1 MKTEGERYT
10 VAVDFDGVL
19 HSYTTPWINAHTIPD
34 PPVEGAID
42 WLVRM
47 LQKFNVVIFSTRCRT
62 PEGVDAVRRWLFK
75 HGELEWEGGVAG
87 RGLEEITYSYEKP
100 AALVYIDDRAYR
112 FTGQNFPSADEIHAL
127 RPWNK
132 PKEVA

>member
-34 PPVEGAID
+34 PPVEGAIA
-42 WLVRM
+42 WLFHTI
-47 LQKFNVVIFSTRCRT
+47 QKFNVVIFSTRCKT
-62 PEGVDAVRRWLFK
+62 PEGVEAIKEWLLE
-75 HGELEWEGGVAG
+75 HGEVVWGGG
-87 RGLEEITYSYEKP
+87 SRGFGLCDITFSYEKP
-100 AALVYIDDRAYR
+100 PALIYIDDRAYR
-112 FTGQNFPSADEIHAL
+112 FTGANFPSIGEIHRM

-132 PKEVA
+132 TKEVA